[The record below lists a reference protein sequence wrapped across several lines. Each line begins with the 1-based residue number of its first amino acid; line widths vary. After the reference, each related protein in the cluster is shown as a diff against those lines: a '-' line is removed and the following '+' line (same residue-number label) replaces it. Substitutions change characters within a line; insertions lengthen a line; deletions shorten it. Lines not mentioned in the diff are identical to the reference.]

1 MTFISQILN
10 NFFFFSKIT
19 INIEIVDDDTNE
31 ISFKKVVTSYYHG
44 QMSGN
49 QVIGL
54 EPNTD
59 YWVTVEMFNSAGLSN
74 PSERQRLSTCLGG
87 RNYFLLLWIHL
98 NLWGGGLQIFCLL
111 TKRKM
116 KEINILFFGGI
127 NKRFK
132 QVNVRNVYDLFQY
145 IV

>member
-1 MTFISQILN
+1 M
-10 NFFFFSKIT
+10 
-19 INIEIVDDDTNE
+19 
-31 ISFKKVVTSYYHG
+31 VTSYYHG

-87 RNYFLLLWIHL
+87 RNYSMLLWIHL
-98 NLWGGGLQIFCLL
+98 NSEGGGGGCIYFFLSAHQKKN
-111 TKRKM
+111 KRDS
-116 KEINILFFGGI
+116 FFGGI

-132 QVNVRNVYDLFQY
+132 QLDVRNVYDLFQY

>member
-1 MTFISQILN
+1 MTFISHILN
-10 NFFFFSKIT
+10 NLFFFSKIT
-19 INIEIVDDDTNE
+19 VNIEIVDDDTNE

-87 RNYFLLLWIHL
+87 RNYSMLLWIHL
-98 NLWGGGLQIFCLL
+98 NAGGGLQIYIFCQL
-111 TKRKM
+111 TKRK
-116 KEINILFFGGI
+116 IRDLYFGGI

-132 QVNVRNVYDLFQY
+132 QDDVRIVYDLFQY
-145 IV
+145 NV

>member
-1 MTFISQILN
+1 MLKKHFLLYSTRVISINMIFNSHTGILIN
-10 NFFFFSKIT
+10 LVVFFFFSKIT
-19 INIEIVDDDTNE
+19 VNVEMVDDDTNE

-59 YWVTVEMFNSAGLSN
+59 FWVTVEMFNSAGLSN

-87 RNYFLLLWIHL
+87 RNYSMLL
-98 NLWGGGLQIFCLL
+98 
-111 TKRKM
+111 
-116 KEINILFFGGI
+116 
-127 NKRFK
+127 
-132 QVNVRNVYDLFQY
+132 
-145 IV
+145 

>member
-1 MTFISQILN
+1 MIFNSHTGILIN
-10 NFFFFSKIT
+10 LVVFFFFSKIT
-19 INIEIVDDDTNE
+19 VNVEMVDDDTNE

-59 YWVTVEMFNSAGLSN
+59 FWVTVEMFNSAGLSN

-87 RNYFLLLWIHL
+87 RNYSMLLSIHL
-98 NLWGGGLQIFCLL
+98 NSWEIVIFY
-111 TKRKM
+111 
-116 KEINILFFGGI
+116 LFF
-127 NKRFK
+127 F
-132 QVNVRNVYDLFQY
+132 
-145 IV
+145 

>member
-1 MTFISQILN
+1 MIFNSHTSILIN
-10 NFFFFSKIT
+10 LVVFFFFSKIT
-19 INIEIVDDDTNE
+19 VNVEMVDDDTNE

-59 YWVTVEMFNSAGLSN
+59 FWVTVEMFNSAGLSN

-87 RNYFLLLWIHL
+87 RNYYMLP
-98 NLWGGGLQIFCLL
+98 
-111 TKRKM
+111 
-116 KEINILFFGGI
+116 
-127 NKRFK
+127 
-132 QVNVRNVYDLFQY
+132 
-145 IV
+145 